1 MGELLTTRTNAFL
14 KTEESDVTD
23 ERIRNVINKLD
34 DAYIAL
40 GYSERPDEHY
50 TRERMLLRSN
60 KPMSDCPDGRIKLNV
75 EIFRM
80 VRKSCDLDYIQS
92 RVGARYDE
100 WSDLLED
107 MLSICILHDLRPSTV
122 DPMQLSY
129 IPDVMAEGRDRRVR
143 GKPAKII
150 RKLFPLRDEQVEDFF
165 RMYNT
170 AYNPMA
176 FTLIHGC
183 TAEHFRKAYATDNNF
198 TPETDISH
206 MELPSRNQSKAL
218 SNSCMRWWE
227 DEVGVRWQRQGMHPA
242 EIFATN
248 CEYMHIAYT
257 LDEKKRVSSRACY
270 SPTDNVCSSI
280 YGTSMK
286 SVFIID
292 EFFKENG
299 YRPSLDRSDWPN
311 FTVRRVDHSQDSSS
325 VFMPYLDMS
334 IRRFT
339 DATKGGESCFVQG
352 TDYEGASSTSGFMDT
367 EPSHHCESCEEN
379 LRGDDYR
386 TDDDGY
392 SYCDE
397 CYNDRYVTCE
407 ASDWEVLREDAI
419 EVNHIYVPFSRRE
432 HDHHSPYDYE
442 TTFNYYHEDHVSDE
456 AYCVDGEWYSLQIP
470 IIAIRKNPVT
480 AQICTEPMHIRE
492 ARRRSSENHTMQ
504 MRSLNNTEKARM
516 MDVLYQNPHS
526 NTPTIDFEGDH
537 EDTTLILPTLTHC
550 RTNVLIM
557 IDVDADFDALL
568 KSLSEQMKNELEG

>member
-1 MGELLTTRTNAFL
+1 MGELLTTRTSAFL
-14 KTEESDVTD
+14 KTEEIEITD

-40 GYSERPDEHY
+40 GYSQRPSDCY
-50 TRERMLLRSN
+50 SRERMLLRSN
-60 KPMSDCPDGRIKLNV
+60 KPVVSCPDDRIKLNV

-92 RVGARYDE
+92 RVDARYNE

-183 TAEHFRKAYATDNNF
+183 TAEHFHKAYATDNNF

-206 MELPSRNQSKAL
+206 IELPSRNQSKAL
-218 SNSCMRWWE
+218 SNSCMRWWKH
-227 DEVGVRWQRQGMHPA
+227 EVGVRWQRQGMHPA

-257 LDEKKRVSSRACY
+257 LDDKKRVSSRACY

-311 FTVRRVDHSQDSSS
+311 FTVRRVEHSDDSNS
-325 VFMPYLDMS
+325 VFMPYLDMN

-352 TDYEGASSTSGFMDT
+352 TDYEGASSTSGFMDI
-367 EPSHHCESCEEN
+367 EDSYYCESCEDN
-379 LRGDDYR
+379 LRGEDWR
-386 TDDDGY
+386 TDDNGY
-392 SYCDE
+392 TYCDE
-397 CYNDRYVTCE
+397 CYNDRYVRCE
-407 ASDWEVLREDAI
+407 VSAYELTYEDA
-419 EVNHIYVPFSRRE
+419 VHVDHISVSYRCRTQDHFGP
-432 HDHHSPYDYE
+432 HDYNVTVSH
-442 TTFNYYHEDHVSDE
+442 YHEDHVSDD
-456 AYCVDGEWYSLQIP
+456 AYYCNGDWYSLHCP
-470 IIAIRKNPVT
+470 IISISQNQLTGQIST
-480 AQICTEPMHIRE
+480 APMSIGI
-492 ARRRSSENHTMQ
+492 ARNRVSENHTMQ
-504 MRSLNNTEKARM
+504 MRSLNNAEKARM
-516 MDVLYQNPHS
+516 MDVLYQDPHS
-526 NTPTIDFEGDH
+526 NVPTIDFESEH
-537 EDTTLILPTLTHC
+537 EDTTLLLPTLIHGHTS
-550 RTNVLIM
+550 VLIM
-557 IDVDADFDALL
+557 IDVNADFDALL
-568 KSLSEQMKNELEG
+568 KSLSEQIKNELEG